1 MKYWNVLDE
10 KNAWAIKKIMKNENI
25 IKFLNKK
32 NSDNE
37 NWNIIFGL
45 IDLISKF

>member
-1 MKYWNVLDE
+1 MKYWNIFDE
-10 KNAWAIKKIMKNENI
+10 KSLWAIKKITKNENI
-25 IKFLNKK
+25 VKFLNKK